1 VGISPFKVS
10 HPSRVWFMVISGALI
25 VITFGLSALII
36 TGVPMWWRNQ
46 IAFGDTFRTIAKGD
60 SRQSV
65 IDKLGSGEPV
75 ECISLAWGGDESKRP
90 NDGSCVS
97 ALQYF
102 RFAMLYVV
110 GFDKDG
116 RAIMRYQGTSP

>member
-1 VGISPFKVS
+1 MFFMIVVS
-10 HPSRVWFMVISGALI
+10 ALV
-25 VITFGLSALII
+25 VITFGLSALIVI
-36 TGVPMWWRNQ
+36 GVPKWWRNQ
-46 IAFGDTFRTIAKGD
+46 VTFGDTFQTIAKGD

-65 IDKLGSGEPV
+65 VDKLCPGEPV
-75 ECISLAWGGDESKRP
+75 ECISLAWGGDESKRA

-102 RFAMLYVV
+102 RFAALYVV

-116 RAIMRYQGTSP
+116 RAMMRYEGTSP

>member
-1 VGISPFKVS
+1 MIVAVALVVMTFGSC
-10 HPSRVWFMVISGALI
+10 ALI
-25 VITFGLSALII
+25 VI
-36 TGVPMWWRNQ
+36 GVPKWWQNQ
-46 IAFGDTFRTIAKGD
+46 IAFGEAFRTIAKGD

-65 IDKLGSGEPV
+65 IDKLGPSEPV
-75 ECISLAWGGDESKRP
+75 ECISLAWGGDESKRA

-110 GFDKDG
+110 GFDKNG
-116 RAIMRYQGTSP
+116 RAITRYEGTSP